1 MERRHFL
8 RAGALALASPLL
20 SGCKPRIAW
29 PTGLRTMGLEIS
41 VLRPGMAF
49 GHGLRDRAALPA
61 PASRRETRVA
71 ILGGGIA
78 GLVTAWRLAR
88 EGWQDFLLLTGPE
101 PDGNAASTRFTAG
114 GENLR
119 APRGAHY
126 LPLPSHESKHVREI
140 LADLGVLT
148 GDPAAERPLYGETAL
163 VHAPAERVWYR
174 GAWHEELLPSG
185 AVPAEERAQH
195 QRFEA
200 QVAHLRQARGTD
212 GRRLFA
218 MPRVLSSADPASLAL
233 DRQTFAAWLAGEGY
247 TAPSLLAYLD
257 YACRDD
263 FGAGIDTVS
272 AWIGLHYFAARDGH
286 AANAEDGAV
295 LTWPEGLGRLAAGL
309 RGRIPA
315 GRIVEASALKLEL
328 RAGGV
333 EMLCQHA
340 QGEVFELRAERA
352 VCAMPLHVAARVAD
366 LSGFG
371 FDPVTHLPAQAPW
384 LVGNLLLQ
392 GFPRERGSVPLA
404 WDNVVHGG
412 RGLGWVVSTHQDLRA
427 ARPAHTVFTLYRAL
441 SEQPAREMRHWLE
454 TADAESLF
462 EALMVD
468 LDQVYDPVELW
479 RHARALEITVR
490 GHGMAIPQ
498 PGFLS
503 NPGLAAL
510 READGPLLFAH
521 ADLSGYS
528 VFEEAAWWGERAARR
543 ILGA

>member
-1 MERRHFL
+1 MERRDFL
-8 RAGALALASPLL
+8 RLGVLASPLL
-20 SGCKPRIAW
+20 AGCKPRIAW
-29 PTGLRTMGLEIS
+29 PTSLRTLGLELS

-61 PASRRETRVA
+61 PSEHRQTRVA

-101 PDGNAASTRFTAG
+101 PDGNAASARFTAG
-114 GENLR
+114 SETLR

-126 LPLPSHESKHVREI
+126 LPLPSRESIHVREI
-140 LADLGVLT
+140 LADLGVLI
-148 GDPAAERPLYGETAL
+148 GDPAAERPLYDETAL

-174 GAWHEELLPSG
+174 GAWHEELLPS
-185 AVPAEERAQH
+185 AVPAAERAQH

-200 QVAHLRQARGTD
+200 LIARLRQARGVD

-218 MPRVLSSADPASLAL
+218 MPRVLSSAEPASLAL
-233 DRQTFAAWLAGEGY
+233 DRQSFAAWLAAEGY
-247 TAPSLLAYLD
+247 TAPSLLTYLD

-263 FGAGIDTVS
+263 FGAGIDRVS

-309 RGRIPA
+309 RARIPA
-315 GRIVEASALKLEL
+315 GRIVEASALKVEL

-333 EMLCQHA
+333 EVLCQPM
-340 QGEVFELRAERA
+340 QGEVFALHAERA
-352 VCAMPLHVAARVAD
+352 VCAMPLHVAARLVD
-366 LSGFG
+366 LTAFG
-371 FDPVTHLPAQAPW
+371 FDPAQHLPAQAPW

-392 GFPRERGSVPLA
+392 GFPREQGEVPLA

-441 SEQPAREMRHWLE
+441 GDQPAHEVRRWLE
-454 TADAESLF
+454 SADAASLF
-462 EALMVD
+462 DALMVD

-490 GHGMAIPQ
+490 GHGMAVPQ

-528 VFEEAAWWGERAARR
+528 VFEEAAWWGEQAARR
-543 ILGA
+543 ILGT